1 MMERKETRTDSQ
13 TPSYLDIQAT
23 AREGKRLTAQR
34 VLFIVGFIISA
45 FVVALLS
52 LSLIC
57 YLNGGVIS
65 LWGGMQFSTKSCIL
79 EALGMGAA
87 LFVVCFIRERFS
99 PTSRKSG
106 K

>member
-1 MMERKETRTDSQ
+1 MERKEPRTDKQ
-13 TPSYLDIQAT
+13 TSYYLDIKAT

-34 VLFIVGFIISA
+34 VLFVVGFIISA
-45 FVVALLS
+45 FLMALLS

-65 LWGGMQFSTKSCIL
+65 LWGGMQFSTNSCIL
-79 EALGMGAA
+79 EALGMGVA
-87 LFVVCFIRERFS
+87 LFIVCFIRERFS